1 MIAGWVLLLVSIG
14 YVSLLFAVAWFG
26 DRRPLYPAHHWLRP
40 VVYSLALAVYCSSWT
55 FYGAVGSAAVN
66 PLSWLP
72 IYLGPIVLMLFGWR
86 ILERM
91 TLVARSQNI
100 VSIADFI
107 ASRYGRAQ
115 HLAALVSLIALIAAI
130 PYLALQL
137 KAVAMSIDVLTGS
150 SGHRAH
156 DRALDSDPALYV
168 ALLLALFA
176 ILFGTRRIDA
186 TEHHHGMMLA
196 IALESLV
203 KLLVFVAVGFFALA
217 LLPGPGHWAQ
227 RALESARAFAGQ
239 PIPPGFVTQTLLA
252 FTAIICLPRQ
262 FQVAVVECED
272 AGDVRVARWAFIA
285 YLLLICLLVPPI
297 TLAGKALLPAA
308 TPGDAWMLALPLYRG
323 WNSLALAVYVGG
335 LSAATGMVI
344 VASVALATMVSNDLL
359 LPLLM
364 RTRKWRER
372 GDSDFGKRVLL
383 VRRITILA
391 LAMLAWGWHHAMS
404 DAGNLAAFGLLAFV
418 AVAQFAPALFGA
430 LYWRGGSKAGVHAGL
445 IAGFAVWTY
454 TLLLPTLTRAGMF
467 DASWLA
473 SGPLALR
480 ALRPESLFGVSGW
493 DNITHGTFWS
503 LLANIGAFL
512 IVSARTRPG
521 LQERIAATPFLDP
534 YVSRPPLAPGGWH
547 GQVSCQ
553 DLLTL
558 AGRVVG
564 ARTAHRAFSE
574 YARSTGQP
582 LQPQA
587 AADRAM
593 LQFCERLLAGSIGA
607 ASARM
612 AVTSLLRGSGMELGE
627 VVAVL
632 DETSQALRFSREL
645 LSSTLENMPQAVSV
659 VDNRL
664 RLVAWNRRYRELFDY
679 PEGML
684 YVGRPV
690 ADLIRHN
697 AEHGE
702 LGAVDVDAEVAKR
715 VAYLRQGSAHVSE
728 RTRPNGQVIELRGQ
742 PLPGGGY
749 VTTYSD
755 ITDYK
760 KAERALREANENLE
774 ARVELRT
781 QELAQALAAQA
792 QARMEAVQANE
803 SKTRFIT
810 ALSHDV
816 LQPLNA
822 ARLFA
827 SALHASDGDSE
838 EHKRLAER
846 IDTALRAAE
855 DLLDGLLD
863 LSRLDAGGLT
873 PQFERIAVAD
883 LFASIAAQYQ
893 AIADAR
899 GLQLRV
905 HRSRLCVRTD
915 RRLLRRVL
923 QNFVANALRY
933 TRTGRVVLAARARGA
948 QVRFE
953 VWDTGPGIPEQHLLQ
968 IFDEFHRI
976 DQPSPWG
983 ERGLGLGLS
992 ICQRISRV
1000 LAAPLSV
1007 RSWPGRGSVF
1017 AITVER
1023 SLSATARPKPRAAI
1037 DTSLAGLR
1045 VLCLD
1050 NDREILDGMQAL
1062 LTHWQVDVRCA
1073 ETLDEAMATVER
1085 STPDVL
1091 LVDFHLHDRVDG
1103 LAALDAL
1110 RARCGEQIG
1119 GALVTADGNE
1129 ALKLRARA
1137 AGYVVLTKPLKP
1149 ALLRAFLS
1157 VQRH

>member
-1 MIAGWVLLLVSIG
+1 MITGWVLLLVSMG
-14 YVSLLFAVAWFG
+14 YVGLLFAVAWFG
-26 DRRPLYPAHHWLRP
+26 DRRPLYPSRRWLRP

-55 FYGAVGSAAVN
+55 FYGAVGSAAIE

-72 IYLGPIVLMLFGWR
+72 IYLGPMLMMLFGWR

-91 TLVARSQNI
+91 ALIARSQNI

-137 KAVAMSIDVLTGS
+137 KAVAMSIDVLTGGG
-150 SGHRAH
+150 GHSAH
-156 DRALDSDPALYV
+156 SRPLDSDPALYV

-203 KLLVFVAVGFFALA
+203 KLLVFVAVGTFAVTV
-217 LLPGPGHWAQ
+217 LPGTGGWSS
-227 RALESARAFAGQ
+227 RALESVHAFAGET
-239 PIPPGFVTQTLLA
+239 IPPGFVTQTLLSFA
-252 FTAIICLPRQ
+252 AIVCLPRQ
-262 FQVAVVECED
+262 FQVGVVECEE

-297 TLAGKALLPAA
+297 TLAGKALLPAT
-308 TPGDAWMLALPLYRG
+308 TPGDAWVLTLPLRQG
-323 WNSLALAVYVGG
+323 WDSLALAVYIGG

-359 LPLLM
+359 MPLLM
-364 RTRKWRER
+364 RARKWRER
-372 GDSDFGKRVLL
+372 ADSDLGTRVLL

-391 LAMLAWGWHHAMS
+391 LAMLAWGWHRAMS

-418 AVAQFAPALFGA
+418 AVAQFAPALIGA
-430 LYWRGGSKAGVHAGL
+430 LYWRGGSKAGVNAGL
-445 IAGFAVWTY
+445 IAGFSVWCY
-454 TLLLPTLTRAGMF
+454 TLLLPTLARAGVF
-467 DASWLA
+467 DAAWLA
-473 SGPLALR
+473 NGPLALHW
-480 ALRPESLFGVSGW
+480 LRPESLFGVSGW

-521 LQERIAATPFLDP
+521 FEERLAATPFLDP
-534 YVSRPPLAPGGWH
+534 YVSRPPLAPGGWQ
-547 GQVSCQ
+547 GRVSCD

-558 AGRVVG
+558 AGRIVG
-564 ARTAHRAFSE
+564 ARTAQRAFAE
-574 YARSTGQP
+574 HARSIGRA
-582 LQPQA
+582 LQLHA
-587 AADRAM
+587 AADRA
-593 LQFCERLLAGSIGA
+593 LIQFCERLLAGSIGA

-612 AVTSLLRGSGMELGE
+612 AITSLLRGSGMELGE

-632 DETSQALRFSREL
+632 DEASQELRFNREL
-645 LSSTLENMPQAVSV
+645 LSSTLENIPQAVSV
-659 VDNRL
+659 VDRNL
-664 RLVAWNRRYRELFDY
+664 RLVAWNRRYGELFGY

-684 YVGRPV
+684 YIGRPV

-697 AEHGE
+697 AERGE
-702 LGAVDVDAEVAKR
+702 IGVVDIEAEVQKR
-715 VAYLRQGSAHVSE
+715 VAYLRQGSPHVSE
-728 RTRPNGQVIELRGQ
+728 RVRPNGQVIELRGQ

-755 ITDYK
+755 ISDYK
-760 KAERALREANENLE
+760 NAERALREANENLE
-774 ARVELRT
+774 ARVALRT

-792 QARMEAVQANE
+792 QARQDAVQANE

-827 SALHASDGDSE
+827 SALRAGDGE
-838 EHKRLAER
+838 PAEQKGLAER
-846 IDTALRAAE
+846 VDTALRAAE
-855 DLLDGLLD
+855 ELLDGLLD

-873 PQFERIAVAD
+873 PQCERIAVAD
-883 LFASIAAQYQ
+883 LLASVAEQYQ

-899 GLQLRV
+899 GLRLRV
-905 HRSRLCVRTD
+905 RRTRLCVRAD
-915 RRLLRRVL
+915 RRLLRRVI

-933 TRTGRVVLAARARGA
+933 TRYGRVVLAARARGERV
-948 QVRFE
+948 QIE
-953 VWDTGPGIPEQHLLQ
+953 VWDTGPGIPEYHLRQ
-968 IFDEFHRI
+968 IFDEFHRV

-1000 LAAPLSV
+1000 LAAPLAV
-1007 RSWPGRGSVF
+1007 RSWPGHGSVF
-1017 AITVER
+1017 AISVER
-1023 SLSATARPKPRAAI
+1023 SASAPGLPAPRATVSTAL
-1037 DTSLAGLR
+1037 SGLR
-1045 VLCLD
+1045 ALCLD

-1062 LTHWQVDVRCA
+1062 LARWQVEVACA
-1073 ETLDEAMATVER
+1073 ETLDEALVAVER
-1085 STPDVL
+1085 TPPHVL
-1091 LVDFHLHDRVDG
+1091 LVDYHLHDRVDG

-1110 RARCGEQIG
+1110 RAHCGDQVS
-1119 GALVTADGNE
+1119 GALVTADGSE
-1129 ALKLRARA
+1129 ALKLRARE
-1137 AGYVVLTKPLKP
+1137 AGYVLLTKPIKP

-1157 VQRH
+1157 AQQR